1 MFLKNDV
8 VKINPYFM
16 RQWQNMTFLGFIPFG
31 NIDYAAS
38 IIQFRLKKKLRLKIL
53 LWTMYRLFFLGC
65 PDIWSEQ
72 EISAR
77 TYIEEHIKNKTRAK
91 KDKTKKLT
99 EEEISHYELVL
110 ENRKNKPFV
119 LFFVGGDDQS
129 SFLRFADQNEAKEY
143 LEMADCLKI
152 YSAIQKS
159 ILLTY
164 YLRKFRCKKR
174 GFSASFLFLMINL
187 QSLQYLNAYA
197 QYGDF

>member
-31 NIDYAAS
+31 NIDYAAEYYTVP
-38 IIQFRLKKKLRLKIL
+38 LKEKIKVKN
-53 LWTMYRLFFLGC
+53 TVVDHVSPVFLGC

-91 KDKTKKLT
+91 KYKTKKLT

-143 LEMADCLKI
+143 LEMADCFEDLFCN
-152 YSAIQKS
+152 SEIQ
-159 ILLTY
+159 Y
-164 YLRKFRCKKR
+164 Y
-174 GFSASFLFLMINL
+174 
-187 QSLQYLNAYA
+187 
-197 QYGDF
+197 